1 MSDEDVFDP
10 FGPNDEGVSY
20 LIGRN
25 GKLRDTDSHVP
36 HPGEH
41 AADEVMDS
49 ELCTLMA
56 NLALAK
62 SVETKR
68 TPELLAEHMGLYNSY
83 AQKMYGRL
91 EVVDLTKMPTR
102 QLQDNYKIANQADN
116 DATRTNKAY
125 SDMVGRSHEKAEE
138 TKKTLK
144 EFMDKLFAEV
154 KWRRDN
160 RGLVDRSGLR
170 IDFDNLES
178 YRPGGEV
185 K

>member
-62 SVETKR
+62 SVETKSSWVLR
-68 TPELLAEHMGLYNSY
+68 CF
-83 AQKMYGRL
+83 
-91 EVVDLTKMPTR
+91 LT
-102 QLQDNYKIANQADN
+102 LG
-116 DATRTNKAY
+116 RTN
-125 SDMVGRSHEKAEE
+125 MV
-138 TKKTLK
+138 
-144 EFMDKLFAEV
+144 
-154 KWRRDN
+154 
-160 RGLVDRSGLR
+160 
-170 IDFDNLES
+170 
-178 YRPGGEV
+178 
-185 K
+185 